1 MKLNKK
7 YSTLLT
13 LIILSLIA
21 LLMLYLSISFIQL
34 TFNIADWWV
43 GSRLAIIIFWVVITL
58 FMGMNLY
65 SEDD

>member
-34 TFNIADWWV
+34 TFDVTNWWV
-43 GSRLAIIIFWVVITL
+43 GSRLAIIIFWVSITV

-65 SEDD
+65 SE

>member
-13 LIILSLIA
+13 LIALSLIV

-34 TFNIADWWV
+34 TFDVANWWV
-43 GSRLAIIIFWVVITL
+43 GSRLAIVIFWVAITI

-65 SEDD
+65 SEE

>member
-13 LIILSLIA
+13 LIALSLIA

-65 SEDD
+65 SEE

>member
-34 TFNIADWWV
+34 TFDVTNWWV
-43 GSRLAIIIFWVVITL
+43 GSRLAIIIFWVTITV

-65 SEDD
+65 SE